1 MDNWLY
7 YIIVAGFFAISQV
20 MEKRRKQAKKEGRPM
35 APPSQSD
42 ASRPD
47 RKPQRKRPTKS
58 PDSLD
63 EVLAE
68 MLGIPKQGKPVKH
81 QPAKKPKA
89 SSTPKPINKQRIPTA
104 SLEPREPIVG
114 RKESV
119 KVEPQLTEKKEDTP
133 AYGSYTKPKS
143 VADERNTPNNQT
155 NSTKKES
162 VNLRQAVI
170 YQTILERKYS

>member
-20 MEKRRKQAKKEGRPM
+20 MEKRRKKAKKDGGPM
-35 APPSQSD
+35 APPQQSD
-42 ASRPD
+42 TSSTP
-47 RKPQRKRPTKS
+47 KPQRKRPTNL

-68 MLGIPKQGKPVKH
+68 MLGIPKQGKPVKP

-104 SLEPREPIVG
+104 SPEPREPIAG
-114 RKESV
+114 RKERV
-119 KVEPQLTEKKEDTP
+119 RVEPHLTEKKENTP

-143 VADERNTPNNQT
+143 AADERNTPNNQT
-155 NSTKKES
+155 SSTKKES

>member
-20 MEKRRKQAKKEGRPM
+20 MEKRRKQAKKDGRNM
-35 APPSQSD
+35 APPPQSD
-42 ASRPD
+42 ASRTAP
-47 RKPQRKRPTKS
+47 KPQRKRPTYS

-68 MLGIPKQGKPVKH
+68 MLGIPKQAK
-81 QPAKKPKA
+81 PAKKQPPKT
-89 SSTPKPINKQRIPTA
+89 SKPSTPKAVSQQRTA
-104 SLEPREPIVG
+104 TTPPEARKPRA
-114 RKESV
+114 ESQE
-119 KVEPQLTEKKEDTP
+119 KIKSQPQPVNEEETS
-133 AYGSYTKPKS
+133 AYGIYTKPKS
-143 VADERNTPNNQT
+143 VADERNTLNNQT
-155 NSTKKES
+155 SSAKKGS

>member
-20 MEKRRKQAKKEGRPM
+20 MEKRRKQAKKDGRNM
-35 APPSQSD
+35 APPPQSD
-42 ASRPD
+42 ASRPAP
-47 RKPQRKRPTKS
+47 KPQRKRPTYS

-68 MLGIPKQGKPVKH
+68 MLGIPKQGKPAQK
-81 QPAKKPKA
+81 QPPKTSKP
-89 SSTPKPINKQRIPTA
+89 SSTPKPVSQQRTA
-104 SLEPREPIVG
+104 TTPPEARKPIAG
-114 RKESV
+114 NQEKIKSQPQSV
-119 KVEPQLTEKKEDTP
+119 NTEETS

-143 VADERNTPNNQT
+143 VADERNTLNNQP
-155 NSTKKES
+155 SSAKKGS

>member
-20 MEKRRKQAKKEGRPM
+20 MEKRRKQAKKEGRPKT
-35 APPSQSD
+35 PPPQSD
-42 ASRPD
+42 ASRPNP
-47 RKPQRKRPTKS
+47 KPQRKRPTKS

-68 MLGIPKQGKPVKH
+68 MFGIPKQVK
-81 QPAKKPKA
+81 PAKRRPA
-89 SSTPKPINKQRIPTA
+89 NTPKPGSMPKPVSQQRTTTTP
-104 SLEPREPIVG
+104 PEPITPITGSEEKIKTPPVKKQNTSTYG
-114 RKESV
+114 R
-119 KVEPQLTEKKEDTP
+119 
-133 AYGSYTKPKS
+133 YTKPKS
-143 VADERNTPNNQT
+143 VADERSASNNQT
-155 NSTKKES
+155 SSTKKGS

>member
-7 YIIVAGFFAISQV
+7 YIIVAGFFAVSQV
-20 MEKRRKQAKKEGRPM
+20 MEKRRKQAKKESRPM
-35 APPSQSD
+35 TPPPQTD
-42 ASRPD
+42 A
-47 RKPQRKRPTKS
+47 KPQRKRPTNS

-68 MLGIPKQGKPVKH
+68 MLGIPKQVKPIKQ
-81 QPAKKPKA
+81 QPKKSPKP
-89 SSTPKPINKQRIPTA
+89 SSTPKPIIQQRTA
-104 SLEPREPIVG
+104 TTPPKPRKPIAG
-114 RKESV
+114 SQDKIKSQ
-119 KVEPQLTEKKEDTP
+119 PQPVNEQEAS

-143 VADERNTPNNQT
+143 VADKRTTPNIQ
-155 NSTKKES
+155 SSSIKKGA

>member
-7 YIIVAGFFAISQV
+7 YIIVAGFFAVSQV
-20 MEKRRKQAKKEGRPM
+20 MEKRRKQAKKGGRNM
-35 APPSQSD
+35 TPPPQTD

-47 RKPQRKRPTKS
+47 PKPQRKRPTNTQ
-58 PDSLD
+58 DTLD
-63 EVLAE
+63 DVLAE
-68 MLGIPKQGKPVKH
+68 MLGLPKQVKPGKQ
-81 QPAKKPKA
+81 QPKKSSKPR
-89 SSTPKPINKQRIPTA
+89 STPKPIIQQRTA
-104 SLEPREPIVG
+104 TTPPNPRKPIAG
-114 RKESV
+114 S
-119 KVEPQLTEKKEDTP
+119 QEKKKSQPQPVNEQETS

-155 NSTKKES
+155 SSAKKGS

>member
-20 MEKRRKQAKKEGRPM
+20 IEKRRKQAKKDGQPM
-35 APPSQSD
+35 TPPPQTE

-47 RKPQRKRPTKS
+47 PKPRRNRPNDS

-68 MLGIPKQGKPVKH
+68 MFGIPKQGKPAQK
-81 QPAKKPKA
+81 QPPKTSKP
-89 SSTPKPINKQRIPTA
+89 SSTPKPVIQQRTATIPSEA
-104 SLEPREPIVG
+104 RKPIAG
-114 RKESV
+114 NQEKIKSQ
-119 KVEPQLTEKKEDTP
+119 PQPVNAEETS

-143 VADERNTPNNQT
+143 VADERNTLNNQT
-155 NSTKKES
+155 SSAKKGS

>member
-20 MEKRRKQAKKEGRPM
+20 MEKRRKKAKKDGRPM
-35 APPSQSD
+35 APPLQTDTSS
-42 ASRPD
+42 AP
-47 RKPQRKRPTKS
+47 KPRRKRPTNS

-68 MLGIPKQGKPVKH
+68 MLGIPKQGKPVK
-81 QPAKKPKA
+81 QRPAKTPKA

-104 SLEPREPIVG
+104 SPEPRKPIAG

-143 VADERNTPNNQT
+143 VADKRNTPNNQT
-155 NSTKKES
+155 SSAKKGS